1 MGLLSRL
8 IPPRSQ
14 PTAARAGAVPPVAK
28 APVPKGSASTVDFAV
43 EVGDDTL
50 LVRVRR
56 HPRARRLRLRY
67 EAALGELRLVMPPR
81 GRISEA
87 RLWVEGQSAWIE
99 RQRATR
105 AAGAPVQDGTV
116 LPWRGQT
123 LTIAW
128 SADAPRA
135 PQIDGVWLRLGGP
148 QEAIGRRVQR
158 WLADQARQEF
168 SDASYSMAQS
178 AGLTLV
184 AVSVGDPRSRWGSC
198 TSTKRIRYNWR
209 LVMAPDH
216 VRTAIV
222 AHEVAHLA
230 HLNHGPAFYALVEQL
245 CGDAHDKSRNW
256 LKRHGADLHRWR
268 FDAV

>member
-1 MGLLSRL
+1 M
-8 IPPRSQ
+8 
-14 PTAARAGAVPPVAK
+14 
-28 APVPKGSASTVDFAV
+28 
-43 EVGDDTL
+43 E
-50 LVRVRR
+50 
-56 HPRARRLRLRY
+56 
-67 EAALGELRLVMPPR
+67 
-81 GRISEA
+81 
-87 RLWVEGQSAWIE
+87 
-99 RQRATR
+99 
-105 AAGAPVQDGTV
+105 DGTV

-128 SADAPRA
+128 SADAPRT
-135 PQIDGVWLRLGGP
+135 PKIDGDLLRLGGP

-158 WLADQARQEF
+158 WLADQARREF
-168 SDASYSMAQS
+168 SDASHIMAKS
-178 AGLTLV
+178 AGLHLV

-216 VRTAIV
+216 VRVAIV

-245 CGDAHDKSRNW
+245 CGDAHDRSREW